1 MQQNHPTLSSQASTF
16 YEEFPEIA
24 EQLSEQRNKGNFA
37 AGFTPSVVE
46 VKFNG
51 LTYIRYENGE
61 ITASR
66 NCSEGYVPPFWE
78 VCFNEEETALFVLG
92 DNEVLLDRTGDM
104 ALLDNLIDQCSF
116 LDVSENQPLAVNL
129 PN

>member
-1 MQQNHPTLSSQASTF
+1 MQQNPQSLSPQASTF

-24 EQLSEQRNKGNFA
+24 QQISEQSEKGNFA
-37 AGFTPSVVE
+37 AGFTPSVIE

-51 LTYIRYENGE
+51 MTYIRYENGE

-104 ALLDNLIDQCSF
+104 AQLDSLMEQCSF
-116 LDVSENQPLAVNL
+116 LDKSENKLLVVNL

>member
-1 MQQNHPTLSSQASTF
+1 MTTTALSNTVRTF
-16 YEEFPEIA
+16 FEEFPEIA
-24 EQLSEQRNKGNFA
+24 QQLSEQREKGNFA

-78 VCFNEEETALFVLG
+78 VCFDEEETALFVLG

-104 ALLDNLIDQCSF
+104 AHLDSLMEQCSF
-116 LDVSENQPLAVNL
+116 LDKSANQPFAANL
-129 PN
+129 PD

>member
-1 MQQNHPTLSSQASTF
+1 MTKTPLSNSVRTF
-16 YEEFPEIA
+16 FEEFPEIA
-24 EQLSEQRNKGNFA
+24 QQLSEQSEKGNFA

-46 VKFNG
+46 VKFTG
-51 LTYIRYENGE
+51 MTYIRYEDGE

-92 DNEVLLDRTGDM
+92 SNEVLLDRTGDM
-104 ALLDNLIDQCSF
+104 AHLDSLMEQCSF
-116 LDVSENQPLAVNL
+116 LDKAANQPLEVNL